1 MQIYCSRCTKHND
14 NASPKQKQTNKQT
27 KIVMIANI
35 KIKGASRFAEC
46 LALRLFSDKIKD
58 KDEL

>member
-1 MQIYCSRCTKHND
+1 
-14 NASPKQKQTNKQT
+14 
-27 KIVMIANI
+27 MIANI